1 MMPPL
6 LLTLLLLQTPAPQ
19 AASFRVAASYV
30 KVPVTVF
37 DERGRLL
44 DDLDREDF
52 EVLDD
57 GEPTPIINFVR
68 DLAPINVLLL
78 LDSSGSLKDELEEI
92 KHAALRFAQS
102 FTRDDRI
109 SIMSFSDETVLLT
122 PWTNRLG
129 KLRKGLNKMKKGY
142 RTAIYDALGQSI
154 ESHLNEVQGK
164 RVIILLTDGLDNES
178 VTPYDQILSRLIES
192 QVTLYIVSR
201 TRLVDDKVRDS
212 ERVQFL
218 NQVMRNVLQD
228 DSDFVDDYFKKKETA
243 MVNLAESTGGR
254 VLFPEVLAEL
264 GNTYAQVA
272 RELKHQY
279 LLTFLPP
286 QSSGKK
292 FRSIQVTCNLPA
304 GRVYSRK
311 QYLWL
316 GLKIEN

>member
-1 MMPPL
+1 MMPTL
-6 LLTLLLLQTPAPQ
+6 LLTLLLLQGPSPQ
-19 AASFRVAASYV
+19 APSFRVAANYV

-37 DERGRLL
+37 DEKGKLL
-44 DDLDREDF
+44 DDLDRTDF

-92 KHAALRFAQS
+92 KQAALLFAQS

-109 SIMSFSDETVLLT
+109 SIISFSDETVLLT
-122 PWTNRLG
+122 PWTNRLR
-129 KLRKGLNKMKKGY
+129 KLRKGLNKLKKGY
-142 RTAIYDALGQSI
+142 RTAIYDALGQTI
-154 ESHLNEVQGK
+154 EIHLNEVKGR

-178 VTPYDQILSRLIES
+178 VTPYDQILGRLIES
-192 QVTLYIVSR
+192 QITLYIVSR
-201 TRLVDDKVRDS
+201 TRLVNDKVRDS
-212 ERVQFL
+212 ERVHFL

-228 DSDFVDDYFKKKETA
+228 DGDFVDDYFRKKEAA
-243 MVNLAESTGGR
+243 MVNLAEATAGR
-254 VLFPEVLAEL
+254 ALFPEVLAEL

-272 RELKHQY
+272 SELKHQY

-286 QSSGKK
+286 ESSTKK
-292 FRSIQVTCNLPA
+292 FRSIHVTCHLPA

-311 QYLWL
+311 QYAWL
-316 GLKIEN
+316 DLRH

>member
-6 LLTLLLLQTPAPQ
+6 LLTLLLLQAPTSQ
-19 AASFRVAASYV
+19 AASFRVAANYV

-37 DERGRLL
+37 DEKGKLL
-44 DDLDREDF
+44 DDLDRKDF

-68 DLAPINVLLL
+68 DQAPINVLLL

-92 KHAALRFAQS
+92 KQAALLFAQS
-102 FTRDDRI
+102 FTREDRI
-109 SIMSFSDETVLLT
+109 SIISFSDETVLLT
-122 PWTNRLG
+122 PWTNRL
-129 KLRKGLNKMKKGY
+129 KKIRKGLNKLKKGY
-142 RTAIYDALGQSI
+142 RTAIYDALGETI
-154 ESHLNEVQGK
+154 KSHLSEVKGR

-178 VTPYDQILSRLIES
+178 LIPYDQILTRLIES
-192 QVTLYIVSR
+192 QITLYIVSR

-212 ERVQFL
+212 ERVHFL

-228 DSDFVDDYFKKKETA
+228 DGDFVDDYFRKKETA

-254 VLFPEVLAEL
+254 ALFPEVLADL

-272 RELKHQY
+272 SELKHQY

-286 QSSGKK
+286 ESSAKK

-311 QYLWL
+311 QYAWL
-316 GLKIEN
+316 DLRQ

>member
-1 MMPPL
+1 MYFIG
-6 LLTLLLLQTPAPQ
+6 Q
-19 AASFRVAASYV
+19 
-30 KVPVTVF
+30 
-37 DERGRLL
+37 
-44 DDLDREDF
+44 
-52 EVLDD
+52 
-57 GEPTPIINFVR
+57 
-68 DLAPINVLLL
+68 
-78 LDSSGSLKDELEEI
+78 
-92 KHAALRFAQS
+92 
-102 FTRDDRI
+102 
-109 SIMSFSDETVLLT
+109 
-122 PWTNRLG
+122 
-129 KLRKGLNKMKKGY
+129 KGY

-154 ESHLNEVQGK
+154 ESRLNEVQGRK
-164 RVIILLTDGLDNES
+164 VIILLTDGLDNES
-178 VTPYDQILSRLIES
+178 VTAYDQILSRLIES

-212 ERVQFL
+212 ERVHFL

-311 QYLWL
+311 QYAWL
-316 GLKIEN
+316 GLGIEN